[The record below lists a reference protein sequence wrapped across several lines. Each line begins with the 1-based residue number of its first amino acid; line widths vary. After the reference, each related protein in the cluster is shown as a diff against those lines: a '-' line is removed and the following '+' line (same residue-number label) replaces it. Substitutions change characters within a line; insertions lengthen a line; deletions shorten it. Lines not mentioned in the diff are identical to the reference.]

1 MTDENDMPEDVS
13 NALEAEGHVDPEG
26 QVETEAEDAGGPL
39 GGVAG
44 MLDMAGSGKDLSSYE
59 TDPIASAFADGD
71 ETPPKGAL
79 HIARGVDGLSPLA
92 ATHPL
97 IDIAVGFVLLRAEG
111 RLENVTPA
119 SSSKVDKDDEL
130 DDMGEMKGDSGSDLT

>member
-1 MTDENDMPEDVS
+1 MTEDNDLPDDVS
-13 NALEAEGHVDPEG
+13 DALEAEGHVETE
-26 QVETEAEDAGGPL
+26 VETEDESSGGPL

-59 TDPIASAFADGD
+59 SDPIASAFADDG

-111 RLENVTPA
+111 RLEKVAPSGGGTP
-119 SSSKVDKDDEL
+119 SKDDEI